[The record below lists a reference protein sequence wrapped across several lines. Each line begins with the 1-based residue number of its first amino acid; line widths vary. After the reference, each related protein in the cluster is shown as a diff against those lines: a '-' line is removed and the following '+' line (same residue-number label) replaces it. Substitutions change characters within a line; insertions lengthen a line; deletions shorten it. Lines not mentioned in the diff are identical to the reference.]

1 MQDLDS
7 WLEHIASAHWQAI
20 DMGLQ
25 RMQDMVE
32 RLQLHKPAATIITVA
47 GTNGKGSTCYAT
59 EAFLL
64 GAGITVGA
72 TLSPHVTRF
81 NERVRINGQEADD
94 DLLCRAFAA
103 IEDAR
108 DDLPLTYFEFSAL
121 AALWCF
127 VQSQV
132 EVCILEIGLGG
143 RLDAFNAV
151 DADIAI
157 ITSIGLDH
165 QQYLGHTRQAIGA
178 EKAGILRAN
187 QLVFLGPDMPASVVD
202 ACTTLLL
209 QPTILGERWR
219 VDNDSEHQRWSVY
232 EADQCHLEKQVYRQC
247 APQNLLLAYLA
258 ANAIKPISVDQM
270 TGINHG
276 LKMPGRMQQF
286 DCKQRLVVCDVA
298 HNPAAAEFLGR
309 EIAYRGWQPALIIC
323 GMLQDKDHA
332 GVYKAIAG
340 RFNAPWLL
348 LSTESERGMAASD
361 LRSQLPDGPNI
372 RSIAWSKL
380 LHEVDTATRS
390 GDVILAFGSFELVA
404 RVSELLMNNNT
415 P

>member
-7 WLEHIASAHWQAI
+7 WLEHIAAAHTQTI

-25 RMQDMVE
+25 RMQEMVA
-32 RLQLHKPAATIITVA
+32 RLQLQQPAPTIITVA

-64 GAGITVGA
+64 QAGLTVGA

-81 NERVRINGQEADD
+81 NERVRINGQEVDD
-94 DLLCRAFAA
+94 DLLCQAFAA
-103 IEDAR
+103 IDDAR
-108 DDLPLTYFEFSAL
+108 DNLPLTYFEFSAL

-127 VQSQV
+127 VQAQV

-178 EKAGILRAN
+178 EKAGILRAG
-187 QLVFLGPDMPASVVD
+187 QSVFLGPDMPASVLE
-202 ACTTLLL
+202 ACNLLSL
-209 QPTILGERWR
+209 QPTILGARWR
-219 VDNDSEHQRWSVY
+219 VDNDAAQQRWSVC
-232 EADQCHLEKQVYRQC
+232 EADQCRLANQAYQQC

-258 ANAIKPISVDQM
+258 ANAVKPMPVDCIAE
-270 TGINHG
+270 INRH

-286 DCKQRLVVCDVA
+286 DFKQRMVVCDVA

-309 EIAYRGWQPALIIC
+309 EIAHRGWQPALIVC
-323 GMLQDKDHA
+323 GMLQDKDHC
-332 GVYKAIAG
+332 
-340 RFNAPWLL
+340 RRL
-348 LSTESERGMAASD
+348 
-361 LRSQLPDGPNI
+361 
-372 RSIAWSKL
+372 
-380 LHEVDTATRS
+380 
-390 GDVILAFGSFELVA
+390 
-404 RVSELLMNNNT
+404 
-415 P
+415 